1 MLTDTKIKAAL
12 KAVATEIVL
21 TDKGEGRG
29 AGSLF
34 LTVRRLKDQSV
45 TAQWFASVKRDG
57 KRTKR
62 AIGRYPDVSLSMARQ
77 TMRADVS
84 PQLRSG
90 KALRVV
96 ATAAERPTVGNLF
109 EAYAASLEAKNSP
122 SAPEVRRVLLVCK
135 DNAADRLGRD
145 TLAGDVT
152 EADVA
157 AYVSIPF
164 RRGKRGAADKARA
177 YVSAAF
183 GYAMASTNDYTN
195 ESRQNWGVARNPVT
209 SVKRDE
215 KARKRINRAL
225 DVAEMRA
232 LWRATEP
239 DAEGFSLE
247 VASLIRLVLLCG
259 QRVQETLR
267 LEGREV
273 DMAKALWS
281 MPAEK
286 TKVKEAPH
294 HVPLPVA
301 ARQVIARL
309 IAVHGDGP
317 LFPARRGSKSA
328 LIQHQSV
335 RQAITRWLEDDAAG
349 IPHFTPRDLR
359 RTWKSRAGDGPKIS
373 RENRDL
379 IQQHDKNDTGS
390 VFYDRADY
398 LPQMRE
404 AMEQWA
410 AWFTEQVIN
419 EPVSSDDAHMRNAE

>member
-1 MLTDTKIKAAL
+1 MLTDARIKAAI
-12 KAVATEIVL
+12 KAVTSEINL

-29 AGSLF
+29 AGSLV
-34 LTVRRLKDQSV
+34 LTIRRLGDGGTS
-45 TAQWFASVKRDG
+45 ALWYASVKRDG

-62 AIGRYPDVSLSMARQ
+62 TIGRYPDMSLSMARQ

-84 PQLRSG
+84 PQLRAG
-90 KALRVV
+90 KALRVMT
-96 ATAAERPTVGNLF
+96 TAAESPTVGNLF
-109 EAYAASLEAKNSP
+109 AAYVASLEAKGSP
-122 SAPEVRRVLLVCK
+122 SAPEVKRVLLVCR

-152 EADVA
+152 PADVV

-164 RRGKRGAADKARA
+164 KRGKRGAADKARA

-183 GYAMASTNDYTN
+183 GFAMVSTNDYTN
-195 ESRQNWGVARNPVT
+195 EHRQDWGVDRNPVT
-209 SVKRDE
+209 TVKRDE
-215 KARKRINRAL
+215 KARKRIDRAL

-232 LWRATEP
+232 LWRATAPE
-239 DAEGFSLE
+239 AGGFSLE
-247 VASLIRLVLLCG
+247 VASAIRLVLLCG

-273 DMAKALWS
+273 SISNALWS

-286 TKVKEAPH
+286 TKMKEAPH

-301 ARQVIARL
+301 AREVLARL
-309 IAVHGDGP
+309 IAVHGQGP
-317 LFPARRGSKSA
+317 LFPARSDSKAA

-335 RQAITRWLEDDAAG
+335 RQSITRWLEDEATD

-359 RTWKSRAGDGPKIS
+359 RTWKSRTGDGP
-373 RENRDL
+373 RLGRDVRDL

-390 VFYDRADY
+390 AHYDRADY

-404 AMEQWA
+404 GMEKWA
-410 AWFTEQVIN
+410 AWFNEHVIN
-419 EPVSSDDAHMRNAE
+419 EPAGSDCEVMNKAA